1 MDEGTVSSM
10 QVAKKMVAIQAGT
23 ARPIRMRGAVV
34 SSQPLQDTPRGDQPY
49 RKFALTTKDKDAH
62 HVHIPPLPLPLNL
75 SYPHKHITY
84 FVNSEMIPQLFDSI
98 YPSLMIEILLT
109 ISRLSHAL
117 ILSQVCPKYRQ
128 TD

>member
-34 SSQPLQDTPRGDQPY
+34 SSQPLQDTPQPY

-84 FVNSEMIPQLFDSI
+84 FVNSDDNPQLFDSI
-98 YPSLMIEILLT
+98 YSSYNTDTVPLLGKYCSRYLVLSCSHSL
-109 ISRLSHAL
+109 
-117 ILSQVCPKYRQ
+117 PKYRQ